1 MQQAGCTLIL
11 CVQAIVGIHHLASLG
26 GSSGSSSGSGGPA
39 LLVLL
44 TEDGSVLLLDGDSFE
59 GRPLPLR

>member
-1 MQQAGCTLIL
+1 
-11 CVQAIVGIHHLASLG
+11 VGIHHLASLG
-26 GSSGSSSGSGGPA
+26 GSSGSGGPT

-44 TEDGSVLLLDGDSFE
+44 TEDGSVLLLDGDSLE

>member
-1 MQQAGCTLIL
+1 MMDRRVLDCLPCLQA
-11 CVQAIVGIHHLASLG
+11 VVGIHHLAFNG
-26 GSSGSSSGSGGPA
+26 GGPA

-44 TEDGSVLLLDGDSFE
+44 TEEGSVLLLDGDSLE

>member
-1 MQQAGCTLIL
+1 MMDRRVLDCLPCLQA
-11 CVQAIVGIHHLASLG
+11 VVGIHHLAFNG
-26 GSSGSSSGSGGPA
+26 GGPA

-44 TEDGSVLLLDGDSFE
+44 IEEGSVLLLDGDSLE